1 MAIIELSCEG
11 VLSAGDHNEI
21 NKGSWFVGFCN
32 AHADIKT
39 NTKQWAIG
47 YISKWKVYFKM
58 FAILQTKSESVVS
71 DSLRFH
77 GLYSLPGS
85 SVQNSLGKNTGVC

>member
-1 MAIIELSCEG
+1 MKDVMNNIFPGQSTL
-11 VLSAGDHNEI
+11 
-21 NKGSWFVGFCN
+21 
-32 AHADIKT
+32 KT
-39 NTKQWAIG
+39 HEQAVSFNLFIFTWTILLH
-47 YISKWKVYFKM
+47 FKM

-85 SVQNSLGKNTGVC
+85 SVQNSRQEY